1 MTSNPR
7 QPLEFSI
14 LEFATYVFGSSMAGG
29 FITGTSNGY
38 LNKRNDK
45 DQCQNEDDGQRLMI
59 IESGRRKILCDNNK
73 IKIFSNSMNLLK
85 KYENFILTNA
95 SQISSIESSLKTLT
109 YVLPGRFADAEFASE
124 ALFSALSLIGLYH
137 DSILVRALEKLP
149 PYKKPKPSPHN
160 RYTKYWLDSSKTYQ
174 YSSFALTLL
183 QNTEVLLEMG
193 IQKKLG
199 KEVKWKYIGTIELMK
214 MVCRIILLYKTHG
227 RAVVY
232 PQIPGR
238 EIDPHIFNP
247 EEAKNNNNN
256 YASPS
261 YFPTEK
267 STNDFNCIESK
278 ESESWV
284 GRNTNHRYDSIS
296 TVFHN
301 NRYSHTSDINNY
313 LMNKVLLIED
323 VEKPPELVHKLYG
336 LGIISE
342 LLYIIRPLIYVLTLR
357 KYGNKSWKPWLLS
370 IIIEVYTRILT
381 NYFHKKISDGSHRL
395 TSVEKDEEKRRI
407 KQLFLY
413 ILRGPFYEKITRPK
427 IDKICQSVGNKPIL
441 SLFGGI
447 LRDYQ
452 PIWENKLLKW
462 SIENT
467 DTSNKSSQQQSPEEK
482 RSQIDPEII
491 DYILGKSD
499 AVYMKEAIEVISNTE
514 ETIENRK
521 IAFDNL
527 EMLISFLSLP
537 EVPLRILAAW
547 VCGTAVQNNPKAQKA
562 FAEHGGIK
570 VILDMLSNLDEDL
583 EVKSKALYAISGAI
597 KHFKSG
603 LEQFDK
609 YNGYD
614 TLLFLLKSSD
624 NLQILRKTVFL
635 FNNLLLQEPTVV
647 ANRIEE
653 KGLAKQMIKL
663 LKTFGE
669 KDGDL
674 AEKVLLAEFLYS
686 SKLIS
691 QEGIKELKEVLPE
704 IKRKYGEDTLST
716 EEWIELEKQIDK
728 L

>member
-1 MTSNPR
+1 
-7 QPLEFSI
+7 
-14 LEFATYVFGSSMAGG
+14 
-29 FITGTSNGY
+29 
-38 LNKRNDK
+38 
-45 DQCQNEDDGQRLMI
+45 
-59 IESGRRKILCDNNK
+59 
-73 IKIFSNSMNLLK
+73 MNLLK

-124 ALFSALSLIGLYH
+124 AY
-137 DSILVRALEKLP
+137 
-149 PYKKPKPSPHN
+149 
-160 RYTKYWLDSSKTYQ
+160 SSKTYQ

-199 KEVKWKYIGTIELMK
+199 KEVKWKYI
-214 MVCRIILLYKTHG
+214 
-227 RAVVY
+227 
-232 PQIPGR
+232 
-238 EIDPHIFNP
+238 
-247 EEAKNNNNN
+247 
-256 YASPS
+256 
-261 YFPTEK
+261 
-267 STNDFNCIESK
+267 
-278 ESESWV
+278 
-284 GRNTNHRYDSIS
+284 
-296 TVFHN
+296 
-301 NRYSHTSDINNY
+301 
-313 LMNKVLLIED
+313 
-323 VEKPPELVHKLYG
+323 
-336 LGIISE
+336 GIISE

-452 PIWENKLLKW
+452 PIWENVYFYK
-462 SIENT
+462 NT

-527 EMLISFLSLP
+527 EMLVEQIDNAVNIENMNLWPKLISFLSLP
-537 EVPLRILAAW
+537 EVPLRILAVW

-570 VILDMLSNLDEDL
+570 VILDILNNLDEDL

-624 NLQILRKTVFL
+624 K
-635 FNNLLLQEPTVV
+635 PTVV

-674 AEKVLLAEFLYS
+674 AEKILKVLLAEFLYS